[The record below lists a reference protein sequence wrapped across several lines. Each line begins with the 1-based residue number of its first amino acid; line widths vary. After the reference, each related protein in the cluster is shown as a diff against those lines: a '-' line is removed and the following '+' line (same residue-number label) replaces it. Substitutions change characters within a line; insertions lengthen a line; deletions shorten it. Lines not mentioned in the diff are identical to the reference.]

1 MKRLFDGH
9 KNMQITRS
17 LLVLLILLTANCGP
31 HIRDNQVSEPNFA
44 KANDG
49 TMLTIALATDHQ
61 DNNLYCVLRTSEH
74 DASQVQL
81 LTTDGGISDYQL
93 GQALRY
99 MSIPDYLIST
109 TIAYATAFL
118 GRAIAGS
125 VYAKKA
131 KPANVIP
138 LFKGVYVLGK
148 AKPVALAITGI
159 SIAGL
164 VVYRVIRGR
173 QEGESARA
181 QIEAG
186 ILGVADRYAFS
197 IGPLLEL
204 LERGD
209 RAKALISSKKVLR
222 VSDKKM
228 EKVINRVINMQQKES
243 GTCDHLKTT
252 HN

>member
-1 MKRLFDGH
+1 M
-9 KNMQITRS
+9 KNMQLTRS

-109 TIAYATAFL
+109 TITYATSFL
-118 GRAIAGS
+118 GRVVAGG
-125 VYAKKA
+125 VYAKKGKTA
-131 KPANVIP
+131 KVNP
-138 LFKGVYVLGK
+138 LFKRVYVLEK
-148 AKPVALAITGI
+148 SEPVALAIAGI
-159 SIAGL
+159 SMVGL
-164 VVYRVIRGR
+164 VVYRVIRGG

-181 QIEAG
+181 QVEAG
-186 ILGVADRYAFS
+186 ILGVADNFALF
-197 IGPLLEL
+197 IGPSLEL

-209 RAKALISSKKVLR
+209 RTKALISSKKVLR

-228 EKVINRVINMQQKES
+228 EKVINRVTNMQQQER
-243 GTCDHLKTT
+243 GTCDHLKTP
-252 HN
+252 NN